1 MLRQMKLISEYV
13 LNEKIHWKPKV
24 LYMLQA
30 MNYLNLIID
39 YNCPEVLAI
48 LECAFKLAI
57 CDNIHLNQLGRA
69 VLFHMLNDFKR
80 KHTHYE

>member
-1 MLRQMKLISEYV
+1 
-13 LNEKIHWKPKV
+13 
-24 LYMLQA
+24 

-57 CDNIHLNQLGRA
+57 CDNIHLN
-69 VLFHMLNDFKR
+69 
-80 KHTHYE
+80 